1 MYLTSDEKRRNASTV
16 TLSRSLFCLCVVQVL
31 VACAELG
38 DISQAGFDGADYW
51 DSGLVY
57 HRYIDVA
64 TLSGGFSS
72 NDLILSG
79 FISAV
84 AASANNLFFIDEGTA
99 QLVQVDLATMTARSL
114 AELQGPFTPG
124 LYTDIDGNVYAIDR
138 PNNRVLV
145 YDVYLSDF
153 RFLPLGSLLGNPF
166 DVAIIGEGQS
176 LFVLDNLEGNIATLD
191 MFGGITQVMQP
202 ELPASR
208 SFIRPRAIAAGG
220 HGLLVLDAGADQVI
234 EFDGYG
240 QTVGVYAADDLR
252 RPKALAADSCGRFFV
267 ADEQGLYLGFTDMN
281 FPGSHVAV
289 PEMSGRDISDLW
301 SDGVFLFVA
310 TRADGIHMLLIDPP
324 CGAP

>member
-1 MYLTSDEKRRNASTV
+1 MYLKNDKKQCSATTATTPRP
-16 TLSRSLFCLCVVQVL
+16 LFCLCVVLVL
-31 VACAELG
+31 AACADLG
-38 DISQAGFDGADYW
+38 EIPQADFDGSDYW

-84 AASANNLFFIDEGTA
+84 AASANDLFFIDEGA
-99 QLVQVDLATMTARSL
+99 GQLVQVDLATMTARSL
-114 AELQGPFTPG
+114 AELQSPFTPG
-124 LYTDIDGNVYAIDR
+124 LHTDIDGNVYAIDR

-145 YDVYLSDF
+145 YDVYLSNS

-166 DVAIIGEGQS
+166 DVAVIGEGQS
-176 LFVLDNLEGNIATLD
+176 LFVLDNLEGIIATLD
-191 MFGGITQVMQP
+191 MFGGVTQILQP
-202 ELPASR
+202 ELPSSQ
-208 SFIRPRAIAAGG
+208 SFIRPQAIAAGG

-234 EFDGYG
+234 EFDDYG
-240 QTVGVYAADDLR
+240 QPVGVYAADDLT
-252 RPKALAADSCGRFFV
+252 RPKALATDSCGRFFV
-267 ADEQGLYLGFTDMN
+267 ADAEGLYLGFADMSL
-281 FPGSHVAV
+281 PGRRVVV
-289 PEMSGRDISDLW
+289 PELLGRDISDLW
-301 SDGVFLFVA
+301 SDGVFLFAA